1 MSFLRDSEGFMS
13 KRETADFYNA
23 EMLSVYW
30 ETKPEII
37 EKLLP
42 PPLKP
47 AKIPVAYAF
56 VATYPK
62 TNFGVSYNEAALFLS
77 CQFEDNN
84 SNLLEGYC
92 LAMPV
97 TNDMALVAG
106 REVFGYPKK
115 LADVHFNREKRFA
128 EGWVERHGTRFF
140 EVKAKLN
147 GRPNSSDFIELF
159 TERTGGGVGNEF
171 PIVCYNYKH
180 FPSPDG
186 ASFDYKPRLIKE
198 EVLFKPEELKLG
210 NAEIILKSSDN
221 DPWAEIEVERILGA
235 LYLKGNN
242 SMLKGF
248 VVAELEP
255 EKFIPY
261 SFLKWDIE
269 M

>member
-1 MSFLRDSEGFMS
+1 VKILSFLRNSGGFIS
-13 KRETADFYNA
+13 GRESFDFYDA
-23 EMLSVYW
+23 EILTVWW

-47 AKIPVAYAF
+47 IEIPIAFAIVAN
-56 VATYPK
+56 YPR
-62 TNFGVSYNEAALFLS
+62 TNFGVTYKEGALFLA
-77 CQFEDNN
+77 CEFEGV
-84 SNLLEGYC
+84 EGFYC

-115 LADVHFNREKRFA
+115 IASIHLDHEKRDF
-128 EGWVERHGTRFF
+128 EGWIERHGTRFY
-140 EVKAKLN
+140 EVKAKIN
-147 GRPNSSDFIELF
+147 GKTNSSDFIQF
-159 TERTGGGVGNEF
+159 VIDRTGGDLGKEF
-171 PIVCYNYKH
+171 SLYFYNYKH

-186 ASFDYKPRLIKE
+186 EFFDYKPRLIRE
-198 EVLFKPEELKLG
+198 EITFRPNTLKFG
-210 NAEIILKSSDN
+210 NAKITLNSSDN
-221 DPWAEIEVERILGA
+221 DPWGEVEVERILGA

-242 SMLKGF
+242 SMLKGS

-255 EKFIPY
+255 EKFVPH

-269 M
+269 I